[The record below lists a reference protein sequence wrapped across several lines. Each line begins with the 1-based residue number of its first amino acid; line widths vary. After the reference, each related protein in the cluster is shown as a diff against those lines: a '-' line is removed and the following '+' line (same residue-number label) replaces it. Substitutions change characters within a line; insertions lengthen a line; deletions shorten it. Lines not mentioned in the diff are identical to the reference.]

1 MSRFLDSH
9 LPPIDLHAHIAP
21 DVTTEQL
28 AQISPSVT
36 FAVTRSLREADAVRS
51 RTDDG
56 VIWGCGVHPGVREA
70 LTDYDQAEFQRLLAD
85 FIFVGEVGLDARGG
99 AAQLQRDVLESVL
112 EVAST
117 RNVIISLH
125 SSGRS
130 RQIVEFLE
138 RHQPAGAVL
147 HWFTGDPDLVARAA
161 AAGAYFS
168 VNSSAKDE
176 LLRSLPHE
184 RVLTETDFP
193 STKRTGSRLPAHVE
207 IIEARLATLWAE
219 EPGDLRRCMW
229 RNLRGLAQASRTL
242 SRFPRSVAQTLIGA

>member
-1 MSRFLDSH
+1 M
-9 LPPIDLHAHIAP
+9 
-21 DVTTEQL
+21 
-28 AQISPSVT
+28 
-36 FAVTRSLREADAVRS
+36 
-51 RTDDG
+51 
-56 VIWGCGVHPGVREA
+56 
-70 LTDYDQAEFQRLLAD
+70 
-85 FIFVGEVGLDARGG
+85 FVGEVGLDARGG
-99 AAQLQRDVLESVL
+99 AAQLQRDVLESVI

-130 RQIVEFLE
+130 RQIVELLE

-219 EPGDLRRCMW
+219 EPGDLRRCLW